1 MYQVTDA
8 FLDAVKADTRKYYWT
23 GQITTTDGTV
33 YDFTQQDIV
42 KGSGYITSQCCSSS
56 EIELGSVYAAE
67 MGISLFSDIDRYT
80 LPDAV
85 VKLSYH
91 LQTADGTYEEVPM
104 GIFEVSEANRK
115 AKSLEIKAYDYMVR
129 FEKSFKGFESV
140 GNAYDFMV
148 LCSTACKV
156 ELAQERETIE
166 ALPNGAENLSIYP
179 DSDIE
184 TYRDIL
190 YYVGQVLGGFFVIN
204 REGKLELRKYTAAP
218 VLTVEQ
224 KHRFSSS
231 FSDYITRYTAVS
243 STNMRTQ
250 IAEYYA
256 LETDDGLT
264 MNLGVNPLLQFGLEE
279 TRKQLCKNIL
289 ADISVVNYVPFDTDT
304 IGNPVLD
311 VGDVL
316 SFSGGQAD
324 ADKFA
329 CITSNSIK
337 IGGKQTLKCVGKN
350 PRLAQAKSKNDKN
363 ISGLL
368 NQIEAG
374 KIGIHTF
381 TNASAFTVADVD
393 TKIISIEF
401 ATTEDNH
408 AQFFGQVIMDVTA
421 EQITRTATAA
431 GDVMIPSVDVESVPE
446 ESTETGMGVSADT
459 ETATETEPSVI
470 GTTKKQTI
478 SVSFPISWTEDG
490 CVDVIFTFEFN
501 NQIIPVHYPQENW
514 HSGRHTILLYYPIE
528 NVVVNYTNTFNV
540 YMRCSGGSASVDTG
554 LCIASISGQSMGASA
569 AWDGKIEIEEYVE
582 RFVFGTGSQNGRL
595 QVKAFTETKEW
606 EIKETVKRFCSDVK
620 AGRTAV
626 GAFAMPIDI
635 SADNS

>member
-8 FLDAVKADTRKYYWT
+8 FLDAVRANTRKYYWT
-23 GQITTTDGTV
+23 GQITTTDGAV
-33 YDFTQQDIV
+33 YDFDQEDIV
-42 KGSGYITSQCCSSS
+42 KGSGYITSQCCGSS

-85 VKLSYH
+85 VTLSYH
-91 LQTADGTYEEVPM
+91 LQISDGTYEEVPM

-156 ELAQERETIE
+156 ELAQERDTIE

-184 TYRDIL
+184 TYRDVL

-204 REGKLELRKYTAAP
+204 REGKLELRKYTADP

-231 FSDYITRYTAVS
+231 FSDYITKYTAVS
-243 STNMRTQ
+243 SANMRTQ

-279 TRKQLCKNIL
+279 TRKQLCENIL

-304 IGNPVLD
+304 IGNPALD
-311 VGDVL
+311 VGDIL
-316 SFSGGQAD
+316 SFNGGQAD

-381 TNASAFTVADVD
+381 TNASAFTVADMD

-408 AQFFGQVIMDVTA
+408 AQFFGQVIVDVTA

-446 ESTETGMGVSADT
+446 ESTETRTGVNADA
-459 ETATETEPSVI
+459 ETATETEPSDI
-470 GTTKKQTI
+470 GTTKEQTI
-478 SVSFPISWTEDG
+478 SVSLPISWTEDG

-501 NQIIPVHYPQENW
+501 NQIIPMHYPQENW

-528 NVVVNYTNTFNV
+528 NVAANYTNTFNV

-554 LCIASISGQSMGASA
+554 FCIASISGQSMGASA
-569 AWDGKIEIEEYVE
+569 AWDGKIEIEEYTQ
-582 RFVFGTGSQNGRL
+582 RFGIGGIRTGNL
-595 QVKAFTETKEW
+595 QVNTFDESVDAGLI
-606 EIKETVKRFCSDVK
+606 EIMNTDYTDSLNGKVTL
-620 AGRTAV
+620 
-626 GAFAMPIDI
+626 GAFAMPFVVGTG
-635 SADNS
+635 NS